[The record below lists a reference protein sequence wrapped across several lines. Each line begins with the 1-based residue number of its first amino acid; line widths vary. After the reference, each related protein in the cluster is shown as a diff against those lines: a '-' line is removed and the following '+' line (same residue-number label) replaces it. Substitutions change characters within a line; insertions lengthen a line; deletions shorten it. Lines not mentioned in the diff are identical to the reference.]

1 MGGNRA
7 SIEAQ
12 PEAHIRVAA
21 SDEAFAIASIL
32 ARSFAEYESSYSPE
46 AFAATISTPDR
57 IRDRINEGPVWVA
70 LRNDAVVGTLSA
82 VARDKALYLRGMAVD
97 PTARGDGIG
106 RRLLDRAEE
115 YAIRNG
121 FERLFLSTTPFLKSA
136 IGLYESYGFSR
147 GDEKPDDLFGT
158 PLFTMAK
165 DLPAAVEQTQTVL
178 QSSYDRVAQEY
189 AGRFRDEMDKK
200 PFDRKMLDWLAEK
213 AGGSGLFCDLGCG
226 PGQIAGYL
234 RGRGAQACGI
244 DLSAEMVRQARRL
257 NPEIPFQ
264 QGDMR
269 ALSEVEDN
277 TYGGIAA
284 FYSIIHIP
292 RPSVVEVL
300 REMKRVLRSRGALLL
315 TFHIGEKTLH
325 LDEWL
330 GEEVSLDFHFFETEE
345 MKGYLG
351 VAGFELEEVI
361 ERDPYPDI
369 EAQTRRAYVFARKPL
384 SD

>member
-1 MGGNRA
+1 L
-7 SIEAQ
+7 
-12 PEAHIRVAA
+12 H
-21 SDEAFAIASIL
+21 
-32 ARSFAEYESSYSPE
+32 
-46 AFAATISTPDR
+46 
-57 IRDRINEGPVWVA
+57 
-70 LRNDAVVGTLSA
+70 
-82 VARDKALYLRGMAVD
+82 
-97 PTARGDGIG
+97 
-106 RRLLDRAEE
+106 
-115 YAIRNG
+115 
-121 FERLFLSTTPFLKSA
+121 
-136 IGLYESYGFSR
+136 
-147 GDEKPDDLFGT
+147 
-158 PLFTMAK
+158 
-165 DLPAAVEQTQTVL
+165 
-178 QSSYDRVAQEY
+178 
-189 AGRFRDEMDKK
+189 
-200 PFDRKMLDWLAEK
+200 
-213 AGGSGLFCDLGCG
+213 
-226 PGQIAGYL
+226 
-234 RGRGAQACGI
+234 GRGAQACGI